1 MSRACCDRF
10 GEQPTGKDVAP
21 LGAADWLALA
31 ASPVFAAMALVSA
44 VLDGGPA
51 AMICSSGHMSPISGM
66 AAMYLLMSVFHVTP
80 WLRLISARSQRS
92 A

>member
-10 GEQPTGKDVAP
+10 GEQPASKDVAP

-44 VLDGGPA
+44 VMDGGPA
-51 AMICSSGHMSPISGM
+51 GMICSSGMSPIGGM